1 MYWLLGPSRLFPRS
15 TDNTTP
21 KTLEFD
27 EDTHDS
33 EAPVVA
39 DDTHDPETP
48 VVLETPVVD
57 DDFIHVDKKQCL
69 NIVDKKPFLD
79 KDRDK
84 KPGLEE

>member
-1 MYWLLGPSRLFPRS
+1 LVLLSPRS

-27 EDTHDS
+27 EDTHD
-33 EAPVVA
+33 
-39 DDTHDPETP
+39 PETP
-48 VVLETPVVD
+48 VVLETPVVED
-57 DDFIHVDKKQCL
+57 DPLHVDKKPC
-69 NIVDKKPFLD
+69 LD